1 MQIIRVCAPPGDAV
15 MTCQQ
20 RRTGGMRASPSQ
32 RLMTQREMKQ
42 GRTALGP
49 PAARWPR
56 MRGILGDPGGRQP
69 GQGRWFSPGTR
80 RGYGTTELTEV
91 PQLAKP
97 SLVPPQVPIVRVNA
111 FPVQFGDWMYSLAK
125 KIWSP
130 DPGRKI
136 ASL

>member
-1 MQIIRVCAPPGDAV
+1 M
-15 MTCQQ
+15 
-20 RRTGGMRASPSQ
+20 RTSPSQ
-32 RLMTQREMKQ
+32 MLMTQREMKQ
-42 GRTALGP
+42 GPHGSWATGRPGGP
-49 PAARWPR
+49 GCG
-56 MRGILGDPGGRQP
+56 GILGDPGGRQP
-69 GQGRWFSPGTR
+69 GQDRWFSPGTR

-97 SLVPPQVPIVRVNA
+97 SLVPPQVPIVRVKA
-111 FPVQFGDWMYSLAK
+111 GPVQFGNWMYSLAK